1 MKIKQS
7 ISVPIRL
14 FSAIAVIASMNL
26 FSQQV
31 LKPQEAFPIEIFMQN
46 NVIQINHRIEDGYYL
61 YKDKISYKSIQ
72 EGVVL
77 SDYTLPGGI
86 QYEDEF
92 FGKTEIYRSPFSVYI
107 NLIEGSKSAPLK
119 LEVNSQGCADI
130 GLCYPPQTWVIDIQ
144 TGSNLEA
151 ALLSDINNIS
161 EEARLV

>member
-14 FSAIAVIASMNL
+14 FSAIALIASMNL

-77 SDYTLPGGI
+77 SDYSLPGGI

-92 FGKTEIYRSPFSVYI
+92 F
-107 NLIEGSKSAPLK
+107 
-119 LEVNSQGCADI
+119 
-130 GLCYPPQTWVIDIQ
+130 
-144 TGSNLEA
+144 
-151 ALLSDINNIS
+151 
-161 EEARLV
+161 